1 VAQNF
6 KKEIDETL
14 FKVELEKRKYLTLE
28 REENY
33 LRDNYEKKVK
43 DFNELKAQETAMKT
57 NSSKTSQTS
66 KEIQNLDRNYL
77 NIHDEIQRSKQI
89 VVTHRRQMAKY
100 KEMNTK
106 LQQSI

>member
-1 VAQNF
+1 MAQNF

-43 DFNELKAQETAMKT
+43 DFNELKAQETAMKA

-66 KEIQNLDRNYL
+66 KEIQNLDRNHL

-89 VVTHRRQMAKY
+89 VVTHRRQMTKY